1 MVIAI
6 VWPER
11 LPLVAYGAQI
21 RDHQFFAEVRQRSSA
36 AKSACPAVVV
46 VLTTLGKTTAARDRW
61 RNLQRRSRAP

>member
-11 LPLVAYGAQI
+11 LPLVAYGA
-21 RDHQFFAEVRQRSSA
+21 A

-46 VLTTLGKTTAARDRW
+46 VLTTLAKPQPRATAGGICRGVHARFEG
-61 RNLQRRSRAP
+61 